1 MPNIFKKTIDQQK
14 AAVIM
19 QSCATRILLYGGS
32 RSGKTMIILFA
43 IVYRALR
50 FPKSRHLILRRHFNT
65 VNTAIGLDTM
75 PKLYSLL
82 GLKVSYNG
90 SYMYWILP
98 NKSEIW
104 LGGLDNKERADKVLG
119 KEYASIFFNE
129 ISEMTFDSVETALSR
144 LAQKIP
150 GCVNKAYFD
159 CNPTSQL
166 HWGYKMFIE
175 KINPANK
182 ALWANPDMIAFF
194 KMNPDGNRQNLAEG
208 YIEDTLDNFSKAKKK
223 RFRDGEWSSGVEGA
237 IWKAPW
243 IDDNRVGEMPK
254 EDTIETIVVAVDPSG
269 DDGITDENGETSN
282 DAIGIVV
289 ALKTTD
295 GHYYVIEDATL
306 NGSALEWSTKVI
318 DVAENRD
325 VDCIVGEKNYGGDM
339 VRQTIK
345 SAMQT
350 RKGRTQT
357 RKIELVTSSRG
368 KRLRAEPVSALYED
382 GLVHHVGYFHDLET
396 EMVEW
401 VEGKDSPNRIDALV
415 FAITKLSGIKAEVTQ
430 ERVTGLY

>member
-14 AAVIM
+14 AVIIM
-19 QSCATRILLYGGS
+19 KSAATRILLYGGS

-43 IVYRALR
+43 IVFRALKFR
-50 FPKSRHLILRRHFNT
+50 QSRHLILRRHFNT
-65 VNTAIGLDTM
+65 ANTAIGLDTM
-75 PKLYSLL
+75 PKLYGLL

-90 SYMYWILP
+90 SHMYWILP

-129 ISEMTFDSVETALSR
+129 ISEMTFASVETALSR

-150 GCVNKAYFD
+150 GCINKAYFD
-159 CNPTSQL
+159 CNPTSKL

-182 ALWANPDMIAFF
+182 ALWANQNMIAFLQ
-194 KMNPDGNRQNLAEG
+194 MNPEGNRDNIAEG
-208 YIEDTLDNFSKAKKK
+208 YIEDTLDNMSKSNKT

-243 IDDNRVGEMPK
+243 IDDNRVSVMPD
-254 EDTIETIVVAVDPSG
+254 EDTIESIVVAVDPSG
-269 DDGITDENGETSN
+269 DDGSKDENGETSN

-289 ALKTTD
+289 ALRTTN
-295 GHYYVIEDATL
+295 GHYYVIEDATM
-306 NGSALEWSTKVI
+306 NGSALEWSTKVVE
-318 DVAENRD
+318 VAERND
-325 VDCIVGEKNYGGDM
+325 VDCIVGEQNYGGDM
-339 VRQTIK
+339 VRHTIK
-345 SAMQT
+345 SAMQA
-350 RKGRTQT
+350 RKGKIQAR
-357 RKIELVTSSRG
+357 RIELVTSSRG

-396 EMVEW
+396 EQVEW

-415 FAITKLSGIKAEVTQ
+415 FAITKLSGVRAEVTQ
-430 ERVTGLY
+430 ERVTGFY